1 MSTFLEKVKE
11 KINSELNPE
20 KLLLVDNSHL
30 HASHKSFDSN
40 KFNLKLVI
48 KSEKLNKMNKIEAHK
63 LIYSILKDE
72 INTKIHALEIDIK

>member
-1 MSTFLEKVKE
+1 MSAFLEKVKE

-20 KLLLVDNSHL
+20 KLLLVDNSYL
-30 HASHKSFDSN
+30 HAGHKSFDNN

-48 KSEKLNKMNKIEAHK
+48 KSKKLNKMNKIEAHK

-72 INTKIHALEIDIK
+72 ISTKIHALEINIK